1 MTHKQTIINAVD
13 ELVTIYNKLGGIVD
27 IESIEQG
34 QSIIDAYRH
43 LREAII
49 LLDKAADICGSCDI
63 GLKRKDCSEYEY
75 RECWEDAKYDT
86 DREIKK

>member
-75 RECWEDAKYDT
+75 RECWEDAKYDNAKV
-86 DREIKK
+86 EL